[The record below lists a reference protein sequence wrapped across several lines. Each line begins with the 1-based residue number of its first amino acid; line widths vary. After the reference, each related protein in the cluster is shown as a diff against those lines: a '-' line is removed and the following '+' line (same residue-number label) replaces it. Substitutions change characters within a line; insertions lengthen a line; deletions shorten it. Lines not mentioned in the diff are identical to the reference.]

1 MRRTKE
7 FAKSLRNREQEEVCQ
22 KKEKNLKGEIIL
34 KIIKLLYY
42 NG

>member
-22 KKEKNLKGEIIL
+22 KKREKPKRRNNTQN
-34 KIIKLLYY
+34 Y
-42 NG
+42 